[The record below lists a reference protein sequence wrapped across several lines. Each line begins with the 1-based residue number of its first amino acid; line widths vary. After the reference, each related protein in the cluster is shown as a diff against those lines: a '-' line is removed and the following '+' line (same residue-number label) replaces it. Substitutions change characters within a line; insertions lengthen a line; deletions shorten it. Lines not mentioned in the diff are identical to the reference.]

1 MAFSGGHMYGEA
13 GALCQDQV
21 ALMSQL
27 HQVQQAIGFCIKEC
41 EENNEAPRWYWAAVV
56 STSQTLASQ

>member
-21 ALMSQL
+21 AFMSHL
-27 HQVQQAIGFCIKEC
+27 HHVQQAIGFCIKEC
-41 EENNEAPRWYWAAVV
+41 EENNEAPRWY
-56 STSQTLASQ
+56 